1 MNIVAAHNICK
12 NILSVFVARTKGMGA
27 TTIKNSVKTT
37 LIILSSKDFG
47 LTSFVVSSIV
57 ILIQCALFLLPI
69 QPYKTNVKH
78 DEQNSNKRYRC
89 P

>member
-57 ILIQCALFLLPI
+57 IQCALFLLPI

-78 DEQNSNKRYRC
+78 DEQNSNKRYRY